1 MKYYAIIIVLD
12 REVTFDLISKIWK
25 TSFLLSIIGIIIL
38 IGVYIFVNNVT
49 FKLKGSNN
57 IELELNETYSDEGFI
72 AQVFKWDISNK
83 VKTDNNLNNSI
94 VGNYKTNY
102 KLSFLGKN
110 YYLVRNIKVID
121 KTIPTIKLNGK
132 DEIKIYVGEKY
143 NDEGASANDNYDGD
157 ISQLIEVENNLN
169 TEQEGNYQIIYSIKD
184 SSGNS
189 NSIIRNII
197 VEKKKVINK
206 IENKNESYDKN
217 DPIIKYVKENNYSV
231 SIGYY
236 NLVTGEKYL
245 YQENKVYYGASLIKT
260 LDAIYLYDKGLVNDS
275 IRPYI
280 DKAISVSDNDSHH
293 YLVNYIGRTNLK
305 NYGVSLGAYNTLS
318 GDGYYG
324 NTTVKDQIIYL
335 KKLYAISKE
344 NDELKSYFINDYGN
358 YLKINSNDVMHKY
371 GYYGQYYHDVG
382 IVLDNEPYIVV
393 ILTNHGNDNKK
404 EIINNLSNLMYKY
417 HKKQL

>member
-1 MKYYAIIIVLD
+1 M
-12 REVTFDLISKIWK
+12 ISKIWK

-38 IGVYIFVNNVT
+38 IGVYVFVNNIT

-189 NSIIRNII
+189 NSVIRNII

-206 IENKNESYDKN
+206 IENKNESM
-217 DPIIKYVKENNYSV
+217 
-231 SIGYY
+231 
-236 NLVTGEKYL
+236 
-245 YQENKVYYGASLIKT
+245 IKT
-260 LDAIYLYDKGLVNDS
+260 I
-275 IRPYI
+275 
-280 DKAISVSDNDSHH
+280 
-293 YLVNYIGRTNLK
+293 
-305 NYGVSLGAYNTLS
+305 
-318 GDGYYG
+318 
-324 NTTVKDQIIYL
+324 
-335 KKLYAISKE
+335 
-344 NDELKSYFINDYGN
+344 EL
-358 YLKINSNDVMHKY
+358 
-371 GYYGQYYHDVG
+371 
-382 IVLDNEPYIVV
+382 
-393 ILTNHGNDNKK
+393 
-404 EIINNLSNLMYKY
+404 
-417 HKKQL
+417 